1 MSLPM
6 HQPSITN
13 QRRDLAAALRLA
25 AKFELNEGI
34 CNHFSVALPEWPRRQ
49 AALSDQPLWRALVGD
64 APSDLLLIDDKGEV
78 LEGEGEVEATARNI
92 HVAAHKANPR
102 HVAVLHVHM
111 PYATALTMVE
121 GGRLEMAHQ
130 TACRFHGRTHYVDH
144 FGGLALDESEGEAI
158 VAASKAYD
166 HVGADITFLAHH
178 GVTIGG
184 PSIAVAFDDLYFL
197 ERACRQQVLA
207 MSTGRPLKLIP
218 QQRSRRRRATGA
230 RCWCFSRRSILRRC
244 GASAVCRERTS
255 STGSVRPR

>member
-1 MSLPM
+1 MTQTAMPCDREAHRM
-6 HQPSITN
+6 PQPSITS

-34 CNHFSVALPEWPRRQ
+34 CNHFSVALPDGPDGRPRY
-49 AALSDQPLWRALVGD
+49 LINPYGVHWSEMK
-64 APSDLLLIDDKGEV
+64 PSDLLLIDDKGQV

-130 TACRFHGRTHYVDH
+130 TACRFHGRTLYVDH

-158 VAASKAYD
+158 VAASKGKTD
-166 HVGADITFLAHH
+166 DSADIVFLAHH

-184 PSIAVAFDDLYFL
+184 PSVAVAFDDLYFL

-207 MSTGRPLKLIP
+207 MSTGKPLKLIP
-218 QQRSRRRRATGA
+218 QQEIEATA
-230 RCWCFSRRSILRRC
+230 REWRQVLVHQSEKHFEALTRIE
-244 GASAVCRERTS
+244 GI
-255 STGSVRPR
+255 